1 MKLSRRQ
8 LVSGSLALGAASL
21 LPSARAE
28 VGERKFLFFFAGGGW
43 DTTAVFDPHYGSENV
58 DMEEESELGE
68 VGNLDFTGG
77 PNRQRVSR
85 FFRKWAGKTAI
96 VNGMDCHSVGHDS
109 AANFVMTGTS
119 ASSYSDWPTLI
130 AASSRNDYPMPH
142 VVFSGPA
149 FPGTRGETV
158 VRAGGGR
165 LISLLNGAIVGQSDA
180 PAPLVSSPADR
191 IADAYTYRRVARFAE
206 ARMEGLGGA
215 RALSL
220 QDNLERAMELEGRR
234 FEAGLDDLGTDMRAQ
249 ALQAIEL
256 FRLGLSRTA
265 MVGIAGGWDTHAN
278 NLRQGMQFEDFFA
291 VLDEVME
298 RLSTT
303 PGTYKPWMSDEV
315 TIVALSEFGRTP
327 LLNGGNGKDHWP
339 FSSALVVGAGV
350 AGNRRVGATDEGLV
364 GIPVDFST
372 GLADDNGDML
382 GCENLG
388 VTLLRMASL
397 DPGQFLPGVAELDAL
412 KASV

>member
-21 LPSARAE
+21 LPAARAE
-28 VGERKFLFFFAGGGW
+28 VGERKFLFFFASGGW
-43 DTTAVFDPHYGSENV
+43 DPTAVFDPHYDSDGV
-58 DMEEESELGE
+58 DMEMDSELGE
-68 VGNLDFTGG
+68 VGNLDYTAG
-77 PNRQRVSR
+77 PNRTKVSR
-85 FFRKWAGKTAI
+85 FFRKWAKQTAI
-96 VNGMDCHSVGHDS
+96 VNGMDSHSVGHDS
-109 AANFVMTGTS
+109 AAQFMLTGTS
-119 ASSYSDWPTLI
+119 SSSFSDWPTLI

-165 LISLLNGAIVGQSDA
+165 LISLLNGAIVGQSDH
-180 PAPLVSSPADR
+180 PAPLMSSPADR
-191 IADAYTYRRVARFAE
+191 IADAYVYRRVARFTE

-215 RALSL
+215 RAVSL
-220 QDNLERAMELEGRR
+220 EDNLQRAMELEGRR

-265 MVGIAGGWDTHAN
+265 MVGISGGWDTHAN
-278 NLRQGMQFEDFFA
+278 NVRQGMQFEELFD

-298 RLSTT
+298 HLSTT
-303 PGTYKPWMSDEV
+303 PGTYKQWMSDEV
-315 TIVALSEFGRTP
+315 TIICMSEFGRTP

-339 FSSALVVGAGV
+339 FTSALVVGAGV

-364 GIPVDFST
+364 AVPIDFET

-397 DPGQFLPGVAELDAL
+397 DPGQFLPGVQELKAL
-412 KASV
+412 KARA